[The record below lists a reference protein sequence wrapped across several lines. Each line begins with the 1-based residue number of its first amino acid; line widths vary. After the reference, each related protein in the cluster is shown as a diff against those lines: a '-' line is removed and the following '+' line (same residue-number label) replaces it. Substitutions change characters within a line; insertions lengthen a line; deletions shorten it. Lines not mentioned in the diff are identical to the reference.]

1 MEAQQ
6 EGAQKRAGAFG
17 VRPAEDDE
25 FASIEAFCL
34 DPRAA
39 VIGQIAPVQPLRDE
53 AFEAVSTG
61 GAAEGLAVAAL
72 MIAEFDSVGRS

>member
-6 EGAQKRAGAFG
+6 EGALERAGPFG

-25 FASIEAFCL
+25 FASIETFCL

-53 AFEAVSTG
+53 ALRLFRSLRE
-61 GAAEGLAVAAL
+61 GA
-72 MIAEFDSVGRS
+72 IRFSPSSSRRSKAK

>member
-1 MEAQQ
+1 MKTST
-6 EGAQKRAGAFG
+6 EGAQKRAGPFG

-25 FASIEAFCL
+25 FASTEAFCL

-39 VIGQIAPVQPLRDE
+39 INGQLAPVQPLRDE

-61 GAAEGLAVAAL
+61 GAAEGL
-72 MIAEFDSVGRS
+72 SPPS